1 LLLAGLLLL
10 PLELQLLIVL
20 LIILQLLLLLEVLSL
35 LLPVELL
42 VLLLGASTD
51 ACLAAGDAVAATTT
65 VVVAAAGARMD
76 LPWEVLRYSVNVF
89 PAGQEERGY
98 GIKSV
103 QKIQ

>member
-1 LLLAGLLLL
+1 MLLLR
-10 PLELQLLIVL
+10 I
-20 LIILQLLLLLEVLSL
+20 
-35 LLPVELL
+35 
-42 VLLLGASTD
+42 ST
-51 ACLAAGDAVAATTT
+51 LTAGDAVAATTT

-89 PAGQEERGY
+89 PAGQEERGN